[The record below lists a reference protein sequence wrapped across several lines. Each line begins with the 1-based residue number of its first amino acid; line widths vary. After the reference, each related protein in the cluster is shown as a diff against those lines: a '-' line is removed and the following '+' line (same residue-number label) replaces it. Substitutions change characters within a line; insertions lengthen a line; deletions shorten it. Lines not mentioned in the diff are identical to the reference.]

1 MITKFANVCR
11 RIAQAIFVPSYVK
24 RAAKTMTEIYAMEEQ
39 EALRREKLDA
49 IEEGISSRLPEEAA
63 RHPFGSSNL
72 EAASLSGKIHL
83 TIGFSKDTNNYR
95 RMHGIPMKRYIQIR
109 KTARREERHDGR
121 R

>member
-1 MITKFANVCR
+1 MLTQLANACR

-24 RAAKTMTEIYAMEEQ
+24 RVAKTMAEYHAMEAQ
-39 EALRREKLDA
+39 EAFRREKLESIGDGMNSQLCKEA
-49 IEEGISSRLPEEAA
+49 ISY
-63 RHPFGSSNL
+63 PFGSCNF
-72 EAASLSGKIHL
+72 EAASLSGEIHL

-109 KTARREERHDGR
+109 KAAMREERHDGR